1 MNGLSQL
8 LQMLI
13 ATVSI
18 SNSWIWN
25 VQVLRFKRVKAIF
38 KISPCFF
45 MRMVIQRVKE
55 ASVRVD
61 GTIVGQIKKGALVL
75 FGVHKTDIPAYT
87 PWMAQKLMGL
97 RYFSDAQGKMNL
109 SLQDIQG
116 EVLIVSQFT
125 LYANCNE
132 GRRPGFDAAAPGAVA
147 KMMYEKF
154 VDEVKQEL
162 KTVQTGIFGADMEVS
177 LVNDGPVTFVVDY
190 PT

>member
-1 MNGLSQL
+1 
-8 LQMLI
+8 
-13 ATVSI
+13 
-18 SNSWIWN
+18 
-25 VQVLRFKRVKAIF
+25 
-38 KISPCFF
+38 

-61 GTIVGQIKKGALVL
+61 GKIVGQIKKGALVL
-75 FGVHKTDIPAYT
+75 FGVQKTDIPAYT
-87 PWMAQKLMGL
+87 LWMAQKLIGL
-97 RYFSDAQGKMNL
+97 RYFSDLQGKMNL
-109 SLQDIQG
+109 SLEDVQG

-132 GRRPGFDAAAPGAVA
+132 GRRPGFEAAAPGSIA

-162 KTVQTGIFGADMEVS
+162 KTETGIFGADMEVT